1 MIKTN
6 INKLSLLKLY
16 KRDLVGKIILKRK
29 SLTILKFLRKV
40 YKIKKSY
47 SNNINRKNTNFFRI
61 LNIPRPQYNRR
72 KTKYGKYFFLRQ
84 QFRIFYGFLRI
95 RTLQLIIKKSFK
107 KMNSINYFLYL
118 MESRLDVILYR
129 LNFVSSVRMA
139 RQLIVHGNVLINNR
153 IIRNPNYNF
162 KKKDILTFDNK
173 NIYKYKLLLYYNIV
187 SKLWPKVYIP
197 NYIEYNIDIFI
208 FKFTKLNIY
217 DIPFFFQINTYTFL
231 TIMNFYTKSYF

>member
-29 SLTILKFLRKV
+29 SLIILKFLRKV
-40 YKIKKSY
+40 YKIKKKY
-47 SNNINRKNTNFFRI
+47 TNNIKKKNTNFFRI

-118 MESRLDVILYR
+118 MESRLDVILFR

-139 RQLIVHGNVLINNR
+139 RQLIVHGNIVINNR

-162 KKKDILTFDNK
+162 KKKDILTFNNK

-187 SKLWPKVYIP
+187 SKL
-197 NYIEYNIDIFI
+197 
-208 FKFTKLNIY
+208 
-217 DIPFFFQINTYTFL
+217 
-231 TIMNFYTKSYF
+231 